1 MRPQIA
7 LIAEKP
13 NDTVPNS
20 WSQFQS
26 ISDLQNDTA
35 VDVVVLNLSEKK
47 IGRALTTLRKDSR
60 YRLSLIYT
68 LNQQGGPQLLGD
80 GSLPPS
86 ADAIDKEYAQLNK
99 RLAVFNRGRSPERF
113 EERVMAWLWTRPYA
127 SITAQRDTSLA
138 HVYGYPLLEV
148 FADEEPV
155 NQPLWLRL
163 MSEQGLLA
171 SGELIDRIRLCSK
184 CNSARL
190 NYVDVCPECR
200 DLDIAKE
207 PALHCFT
214 CGHVAPQDEFLK
226 EGLMLCPNCLTRL
239 RHIGSDYDRPMENLS
254 CRACNVSFIDSLVQA
269 RCLDCNHSQGPDEL
283 RVREVRSYS
292 MTEKARLRCRQGFS
306 QDVSNEYFGRL
317 NLINLNDFT
326 SFLDWQIQ
334 QATRYPNFPECSL
347 LALHFDG
354 LERVLS
360 TPEGQAALDTFI
372 ERIKQT
378 IRDTDRCSRSREDL
392 LWFLLPYTDRK
403 GVRVLEQR
411 LSGLGQLLDM
421 AGGSV
426 DLKIVAITLPEN
438 LLAEENA
445 QLLMGRLTGEIE

>member
-7 LIAEKP
+7 LITEKP
-13 NDTVPNS
+13 NDTVPSS

-26 ISDLQNDTA
+26 VSDFQNDTT
-35 VDVVVLNLSEKK
+35 VDVVVLNLPENK
-47 IGRALTTLRKDSR
+47 ISRALETLRRDER
-60 YRLSLIYT
+60 YRLTLIYT
-68 LNQQGGPQLLGD
+68 LIEQSSIQLLGD
-80 GSLPPS
+80 GLLPS
-86 ADAIDKEYAQLNK
+86 RADAIEKEHAQLCK

-113 EERVMAWLWTRPYA
+113 EEHVMAWLWTRPHTG
-127 SITAQRDTSLA
+127 ITARRDTSLA
-138 HVYGYPLLEV
+138 HVYSYPLLGV
-148 FADEEPV
+148 FAGDEPV
-155 NQPLWLRL
+155 NQVLWLRL

-171 SGELIDRIRLCSK
+171 SGELVDRIRLCSK

-226 EGLMLCPNCLTRL
+226 DGLMLCPNCLTRL

-254 CRACNVSFIDSLVQA
+254 CRACNVSFIDSLVHA
-269 RCLDCNHSQGPDEL
+269 RCLDCNHSQEPDEL
-283 RVREVRSYS
+283 RVREIRNYS

-306 QDVSNEYFGRL
+306 QDVSSEYFGRL
-317 NLINLNDFT
+317 SLINLNDFT

-334 QATRYPNFPECSL
+334 QATRYPKLPECSL
-347 LALHFDG
+347 LGLHFDG
-354 LERVLS
+354 LERALS
-360 TPEGQAALDTFI
+360 TPEGQASLDTLI

-392 LWFLLPYTDRK
+392 LWFLLPHTDRK
-403 GVRVLEQR
+403 GVKVLEQR
-411 LSGLGQLLDM
+411 LSELTKLLATAD
-421 AGGSV
+421 GSV
-426 DLKIVAITLPEN
+426 QLKMAAITLPED
-438 LLAEENA
+438 LLTEENA
-445 QLLMGRLTGEIE
+445 QLLMARLTGEIG